1 MSYNHLSFQKNI
13 MYFIYLV
20 ISIYLYITEILLKF
34 DRYKKTHPE
43 NLDVFSYSSAYL
55 AKASFAWSANAVNAA
70 ASWTAKSANI
80 LRLMSISA
88 NFKPC
93 INFE

>member
-1 MSYNHLSFQKNI
+1 MSYGNLSFQKNI
-13 MYFIYLV
+13 MHFIYLV

-43 NLDVFSYSSAYL
+43 NLDVFFYSAYL

>member
-1 MSYNHLSFQKNI
+1 MSYGNLSFQKNI
-13 MYFIYLV
+13 MHFIYLV

-43 NLDVFSYSSAYL
+43 NLDVFFYIAYL

>member
-1 MSYNHLSFQKNI
+1 MKDSEKPFFGHREKTKKPRSRAGLTLLPTI
-13 MYFIYLV
+13 DYL
-20 ISIYLYITEILLKF
+20 F
-34 DRYKKTHPE
+34 
-43 NLDVFSYSSAYL
+43 
-55 AKASFAWSANAVNAA
+55 KASFAWSANAVNAA
-70 ASWTAKSANI
+70 ASFTAKSANI